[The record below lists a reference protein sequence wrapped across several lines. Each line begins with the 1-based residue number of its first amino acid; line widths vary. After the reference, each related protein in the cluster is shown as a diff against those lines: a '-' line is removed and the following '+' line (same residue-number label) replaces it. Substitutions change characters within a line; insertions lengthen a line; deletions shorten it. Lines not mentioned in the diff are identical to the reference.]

1 MEPNNVRKTP
11 AGEQNELFKK
21 QVFSD
26 ETLRTADPDEEE
38 TGEQHF
44 ETLTFDKPAVLDE
57 RFAARKAERETAQ
70 PPQAKPAA
78 PRPAAKCPPHRKTN
92 PFLMSADCTA
102 AKHRPTQ
109 HCASRGRL
117 RRLCCA
123 CCLCAAASGQRAPCG
138 TFGPT
143 AILKTCR
150 KARITVLPQTVHNF
164 A

>member
-1 MEPNNVRKTP
+1 MEPNNERKTP

-26 ETLRTADPDEEE
+26 ETLRTADPEEEE

-78 PRPAAKCPPHRKTN
+78 PRSDAKP
-92 PFLMSADCTA
+92 
-102 AKHRPTQ
+102 
-109 HCASRGRL
+109 GR
-117 RRLCCA
+117 
-123 CCLCAAASGQRAPCG
+123 QP
-138 TFGPT
+138 
-143 AILKTCR
+143 CR
-150 KARITVLPQTVHNF
+150 KAGKAPSARRTEKQIRF
-164 A
+164 S

>member
-1 MEPNNVRKTP
+1 MEPNNERKTP

-26 ETLRTADPDEEE
+26 ETLRTADPEEEE

-78 PRPAAKCPPHRKTN
+78 PRPAAKPVKRQVPAAQKN
-92 PFLMSADCTA
+92 KSDCTA
-102 AKHRPTQ
+102 AKRRPTQ

-123 CCLCAAASGQRAPCG
+123 CCLCAAVSGQRAPCG

>member
-1 MEPNNVRKTP
+1 MEPNNERKTP

-70 PPQAKPAA
+70 PQAKPVA
-78 PRPAAKCPPHRKTN
+78 PRI
-92 PFLMSADCTA
+92 A

-123 CCLCAAASGQRAPCG
+123 CCLRAAASGQRAPCG